1 MKRNSNVIRW
11 ITAALLVYAF
21 LVSSGDSIAGM
32 AVSPLQQW
40 VTVKPGKEASFT
52 LTVANTKREDETR
65 PCTVSMS
72 VVDFTVSPQ
81 GNLSFGAQLK
91 HSRSAVE
98 WITFNASEFILES
111 GESKEIKAKVSAPLD
126 ADGDYWAAIM
136 VKLDNSTKKQNKGV
150 KVNLQTASGVF
161 VHVSRRNYIER
172 GSVTDANVVIP
183 EFGQKEVLAEES
195 AWEET
200 IQEVEKERAFRIN
213 AELKNDGLVAF
224 LASGKAFLY
233 SGNWRRAASVPL
245 YTSRRRIFPGH
256 SRWFSGVMS
265 QPLPAGQYKVR
276 VFFDC
281 DSKYGRKITRD
292 MEFSISDALARQWA
306 ENFTDSDVQVV
317 EIEPKEVNLT
327 VTAGRFTAAR
337 LLVANQGLSTVSI
350 RCRLE
355 EEDGLPEGWLELKSA
370 EVTLDENMR
379 RSVVC
384 LVRIPP
390 DAQPGQYKGT
400 LHLEVERSGL
410 TVRAKSNCQRHEI
423 PISVSVSEPIHI
435 AASGK

>member
-11 ITAALLVYAF
+11 ITAALLVYVF
-21 LVSSGDSIAGM
+21 LVSSGDCIAGM

-40 VTVKPGKEASFT
+40 VTVKPGKEAVFT

-81 GNLSFGAQLK
+81 GRLSFGAQLK

-111 GESKEIKAKVSAPLD
+111 GESKEIKARVSAPVN

-136 VKLDNSTKKQNKGV
+136 VKLGNSKTPNKGV
-150 KVNLQTASGVF
+150 RVNLQTASGVF
-161 VHVSRRNYIER
+161 VHVVRRNYIER

-183 EFGQKEVLAEES
+183 EFGREEIFAEES
-195 AWEET
+195 AWEEA

-233 SGNWRRAASVPL
+233 SGNWRRAASIPL

-292 MEFSISDALARQWA
+292 MEFSISDELARQWA
-306 ENFTDSDVQVV
+306 ENFTDSDVQVL
-317 EIEPKEVNLT
+317 EIEPKELNLT

-370 EVTLDENMR
+370 EVTLDRNMR

-384 LVRIPP
+384 LVRIPS

-410 TVRAKSNCQRHEI
+410 TVQGKSNCQRHEI
-423 PISVSVSEPIHI
+423 PISVSVSESIHI
-435 AASGK
+435 AASK

>member
-1 MKRNSNVIRW
+1 MKGNSNVIRW
-11 ITAALLVYAF
+11 ITAALLVYVF
-21 LVSSGDSIAGM
+21 LVCSADSIAGM

-40 VTVKPGKEASFT
+40 VTVKPGKQASFSV
-52 LTVANTKREDETR
+52 TVTNTNRGPETR
-65 PCTVSMS
+65 PCTVSVS

-81 GNLSFGAQLK
+81 GRLSFGAHLK

-111 GESKEIKAKVSAPLD
+111 GESKEIKARVSAPAS

-136 VKLDNSTKKQNKGV
+136 VKLDNSKKQNKGV
-150 KVNLQTASGVF
+150 MVNLQTASGVF
-161 VHVSRRNYIER
+161 VHVARRNYIER

-183 EFGQKEVLAEES
+183 EFGQEKIFAEES
-195 AWEET
+195 GWEET

-233 SGNWRRAASVPL
+233 SGNWRRAASIPL

-265 QPLPAGQYKVR
+265 QPLPAGQYKLR

-281 DSKYGRKITRD
+281 NSKYGRKITRD

-317 EIEPKEVNLT
+317 KIEPKELNLT
-327 VTAGRFTAAR
+327 LNPGRFTAAR
-337 LLVANQGLSTVSI
+337 LLVANEALSTVCI

-355 EEDGLPEGWLELKSA
+355 ENGLPEGWLELKSA
-370 EVTLDENMR
+370 EVTLDQNMR
-379 RSVVC
+379 RNVVC
-384 LVRIPP
+384 FVRIPT

-410 TVRAKSNCQRHEI
+410 TVQGKSNVERHEI
-423 PISVSVSEPIHI
+423 PISVAVSEPIHI
-435 AASGK
+435 ATGK

>member
-11 ITAALLVYAF
+11 ITAVLLTYVLLVCSA
-21 LVSSGDSIAGM
+21 DSIAGM

-40 VTVKPGKEASFT
+40 VTVKPGKQASFSV
-52 LTVANTKREDETR
+52 TVTNTNRGPETR
-65 PCTVSMS
+65 PCTVSVS

-81 GNLSFGAQLK
+81 GRLSFGAHLK

-111 GESKEIKAKVSAPLD
+111 GESKEIKARVSAPAS

-136 VKLDNSTKKQNKGV
+136 VKLDNSKKQNKGV
-150 KVNLQTASGVF
+150 MVNLQTASGVF
-161 VHVSRRNYIER
+161 VHVARRNYIER
-172 GSVTDANVVIP
+172 GSVTDANVVMP
-183 EFGQKEVLAEES
+183 EFGQEEIFSEES
-195 AWEET
+195 GWEEA

-233 SGNWRRAASVPL
+233 SGNWRRAASIPL

-256 SRWFSGVMS
+256 SRWFSGLMS
-265 QPLPAGQYKVR
+265 QPLPAGQYKLR

-281 DSKYGRKITRD
+281 NSKYGRKITRD

-317 EIEPKEVNLT
+317 EIEPKELNLT
-327 VTAGRFTAAR
+327 LNPGRFTAAR
-337 LLVANQGLSTVSI
+337 LLVANEALSTVCI

-355 EEDGLPEGWLELKSA
+355 ENGLPEGWLELKSA
-370 EVTLDENMR
+370 EVTLDKNMR

-384 LVRIPP
+384 FVRIPT

-410 TVRAKSNCQRHEI
+410 TVQGKSNVERHEI
-423 PISVSVSEPIHI
+423 PISVAVSEPIRI
-435 AASGK
+435 ATGK

>member
-1 MKRNSNVIRW
+1 MILVEGVNMKRNSNIIRC
-11 ITAALLVYAF
+11 IKAVLLTYVLLVC
-21 LVSSGDSIAGM
+21 SGDSIAGM

-40 VTVKPGKEASFT
+40 VTVKPGKEAVLT
-52 LTVANTKREDETR
+52 LTVANTKRELETR

-81 GNLSFGAQLK
+81 GRLSFGAHLK

-111 GESKEIKAKVSAPLD
+111 GESKEIKARVSAPAN

-136 VKLDNSTKKQNKGV
+136 VKLDNSKKQNKGV
-150 KVNLQTASGVF
+150 MVNLQTASGVF
-161 VHVSRRNYIER
+161 VHVARRNYFER
-172 GSVTDANVVIP
+172 GSVTDANVIMP
-183 EFGQKEVLAEES
+183 EFGQEEIFAEES

-200 IQEVEKERAFRIN
+200 IQEVEKEGAFRIN
-213 AELKNDGLVAF
+213 TELKNDGLVAF

-233 SGNWRRAASVPL
+233 SGNWRRAASIPL

-306 ENFTDSDVQVV
+306 ENFTDSDAGGWRSS
-317 EIEPKEVNLT
+317 PKSL
-327 VTAGRFTAAR
+327 
-337 LLVANQGLSTVSI
+337 I
-350 RCRLE
+350 
-355 EEDGLPEGWLELKSA
+355 
-370 EVTLDENMR
+370 
-379 RSVVC
+379 
-384 LVRIPP
+384 
-390 DAQPGQYKGT
+390 
-400 LHLEVERSGL
+400 
-410 TVRAKSNCQRHEI
+410 
-423 PISVSVSEPIHI
+423 
-435 AASGK
+435 

>member
-11 ITAALLVYAF
+11 ITAALLVYVF
-21 LVSSGDSIAGM
+21 LVSSSDSIAGM

-72 VVDFTVSPQ
+72 VVDFTVLPQ
-81 GNLSFGAQLK
+81 GKLSFGAQLK

-111 GESKEIKAKVSAPLD
+111 GESKEIKAKVSAPLN

-136 VKLDNSTKKQNKGV
+136 VKLDNSTEQNKGV

-161 VHVSRRNYIER
+161 VHVARRNYIER
-172 GSVTDANVVIP
+172 GSVIDANVVIP
-183 EFGQKEVLAEES
+183 EFGREEVLAEES

-200 IQEVEKERAFRIN
+200 IQEVEKERAFKIN

-233 SGNWRRAASVPL
+233 SGNWRRAASIPL

-292 MEFSISDALARQWA
+292 MEFSISDELARQWA
-306 ENFTDSDVQVV
+306 ENFTGSDVQVV

-327 VTAGRFTAAR
+327 LTAGRFTAAR

-370 EVTLDENMR
+370 EVTLAQNMR

-410 TVRAKSNCQRHEI
+410 TVRGRSNCQRHEI
-423 PISVSVSEPIHI
+423 PICVAVSESINI
-435 AASGK
+435 AASK

>member
-1 MKRNSNVIRW
+1 MKGNSNVIRW
-11 ITAALLVYAF
+11 ITAALLVYVF
-21 LVSSGDSIAGM
+21 LVCSADSIAGM

-40 VTVKPGKEASFT
+40 VTVKPGKEAVLT
-52 LTVANTKREDETR
+52 LTVSNTKRELESR

-81 GNLSFGAQLK
+81 GRLSFGAHLK

-111 GESKEIKAKVSAPLD
+111 GESKEIKARVSAPAS

-136 VKLDNSTKKQNKGV
+136 VKLDNSKKQNKGV
-150 KVNLQTASGVF
+150 MVNLQTASGVF
-161 VHVSRRNYIER
+161 VHVARRNYIER
-172 GSVTDANVVIP
+172 GSVTDANVVMP
-183 EFGQKEVLAEES
+183 EFGQEEIFAEES
-195 AWEET
+195 GWEEA
-200 IQEVEKERAFRIN
+200 IQEVEKEGAFRIN

-224 LASGKAFLY
+224 LASSKAFLY
-233 SGNWRRAASVPL
+233 SGNWRRAASIPL

-256 SRWFSGVMS
+256 SRWFSGLMS
-265 QPLPAGQYKVR
+265 QPLPAGQYKLR

-281 DSKYGRKITRD
+281 NSKYGRKITRD

-317 EIEPKEVNLT
+317 KIEPKELNLT
-327 VTAGRFTAAR
+327 LNPGRFTAAR
-337 LLVANQGLSTVSI
+337 LLVANEALSTVCI

-355 EEDGLPEGWLELKSA
+355 ENGLPEGWLELKSA
-370 EVTLDENMR
+370 EVTLDKNMR

-384 LVRIPP
+384 FVRIPT

-410 TVRAKSNCQRHEI
+410 TVQGESNVEPYEI
-423 PISVSVSEPIHI
+423 PISVAVSEPIHI
-435 AASGK
+435 ATGK

>member
-1 MKRNSNVIRW
+1 MKGNSNVIRW
-11 ITAALLVYAF
+11 ITAALLVYVF
-21 LVSSGDSIAGM
+21 LVCSSDSIAGM

-40 VTVKPGKEASFT
+40 VTVKPGKEASFSV
-52 LTVANTKREDETR
+52 TVTNTNRGPETR
-65 PCTVSMS
+65 PCTVSVS

-81 GNLSFGAQLK
+81 GRLSFGAHLK

-111 GESKEIKAKVSAPLD
+111 GESKEIKARVSAPAS

-136 VKLDNSTKKQNKGV
+136 VKLDNSKKQNKGV
-150 KVNLQTASGVF
+150 MVNLQTASGVF
-161 VHVSRRNYIER
+161 VHVARRNYIER
-172 GSVTDANVVIP
+172 GSVTDANVVMP
-183 EFGQKEVLAEES
+183 EFGQEEIFAEES
-195 AWEET
+195 GWEEA
-200 IQEVEKERAFRIN
+200 IQEVEKEGAFRIN

-224 LASGKAFLY
+224 LASSKAFLY
-233 SGNWRRAASVPL
+233 SGNWRRAASIPL

-265 QPLPAGQYKVR
+265 QPLPAGQYKLR

-281 DSKYGRKITRD
+281 NSKYGRKITRD
-292 MEFSISDALARQWA
+292 MEFSISDELARQWA

-317 EIEPKEVNLT
+317 EIEPKELNLT
-327 VTAGRFTAAR
+327 LNPGRFTAAR
-337 LLVANQGLSTVSI
+337 LLVANEALSTVCI

-355 EEDGLPEGWLELKSA
+355 ENGLPEGWLELKSA
-370 EVTLDENMR
+370 EVTLDQNMR
-379 RSVVC
+379 RNVVC
-384 LVRIPP
+384 FVRIPT

-410 TVRAKSNCQRHEI
+410 TVQGKSKVERHEI
-423 PISVSVSEPIHI
+423 PISVAVSEPIHI
-435 AASGK
+435 ATGK